1 MPDWQCCKAGDLL
14 RVLCWLCCK
23 AQLSVDR
30 TSRHCWPASMPQKGH
45 SLGQW
50 DAADGGHSHLC
61 FACGLANLQELQA
74 QVRCVLRAM
83 CAVRAVL

>member
-1 MPDWQCCKAGDLL
+1 
-14 RVLCWLCCK
+14 
-23 AQLSVDR
+23 
-30 TSRHCWPASMPQKGH
+30 MPQKGH